1 MAQPRA
7 FGLNKIDISQA
18 AGNANNNAESQSN
31 AGAYALPVQLIELQ
45 EDLDQTLI
53 IPDQANHAYTV
64 VDTGAFNITT
74 NNEPCINWQNDT
86 VGQQLILRGS
96 GLLSTGGTITE
107 TQTINATGSVANA
120 GGVTGLT
127 ITRDAGTTNFEG
139 VPSNSV
145 GGFGRPC
152 FSLTITA
159 DMVWIV
165 DPGLGTPD
173 ADGGRATARGTLTV
187 TGSNPFTRD
196 IGCEDNT
203 GNGGGCAV
211 IGTRFRGPAY
221 TNQTGWFAGG
231 RFHLA
236 GNAQEIARMPQ
247 LATGDV
253 VTVCNRNTNQSAG
266 ISAFGATSVTR
277 YNFTATNN
285 STQTVSINGVALA
298 PGTSAVVGNNTT
310 NASITFSVTRPARLD
325 YDYTFA
331 GTNSQTVTNADGA
344 QGIDLRRQ
352 RIDIPGANNSGSA
365 SVTNTGGI
373 NVTQTSTTNNTGAL
387 GGSTVH
393 ARDNNNVNNND
404 PTLSYTITAADSTIL
419 MAAGRGNDD
428 SAVSMQGTVNGVAF
442 NISNG
447 GTGTSVIRGFRG
459 PAYQTGDGGAYYN
472 NRETLQAGDVITI
485 TRTSGAESPQGVSI
499 SSQRRASAT
508 AYSTTYTNNNPYAVT
523 LNSGTTGISADTVLA
538 ANGGSTT
545 GTAQSSTA
553 WTVASAFINDTGTG
567 AGYAGGFSV
576 AVTAG
581 GTFNGPVGSNVDLG
595 NPYTVQAGDAFLTL
609 GGFHEGDSQNS
620 FNRVGVS
627 INGVETVYTSQG
639 SGSFA
644 GLTARGPAWV
654 NGDSY
659 PGINAFNVAQ
669 LPQVAAGDVINVRP
683 ITYRNI
689 TNRARRRAVFNQTR
703 YGITF
708 TNNNNSSVT
717 ISAASTGG
725 ARTIASGA
733 TATVQTGD
741 NTNQNWIIALSST
754 TQYDYFVDNHGPAVA
769 TFTVNGTEVSVPV
782 TGEDTEVQLL
792 DNVATATQ
800 AFTWSTPAINAN
812 GDPLSPGSQ
821 AIIGPNIQRTANGTV
836 IAGVDFT
843 DFTGQ
848 YSRTA

>member
-86 VGQQLILRGS
+86 AGQQLILRGS

-127 ITRDAGTTNFEG
+127 ITRNAGTTNFEG
-139 VPSNSV
+139 VPSNST
-145 GGFGRPC
+145 GGFGQPC
-152 FSLTITA
+152 FSLTVTA

-165 DPGLGTPD
+165 DPFLGTPD
-173 ADGGRATARGTLTV
+173 ADGGSATARGTLTV
-187 TGSNPFTRD
+187 TGSNPFTQN
-196 IGCEDNT
+196 IGCEDGL
-203 GNGGGCAV
+203 GNGGGCGV
-211 IGTRFRGPAY
+211 IGLRFRGPAY

-236 GNAQEIARMPQ
+236 GNAQEIARYPQ

-253 VTVCNRNTNQSAG
+253 VTVCNRNTNQPAG
-266 ISAFGATSVTR
+266 ISAFGATAVTR
-277 YNFTATNN
+277 YTFTATNN

-298 PGTSAVVGNNTT
+298 PGSSATVANNTT

-325 YDYTFA
+325 YSYTFA

-373 NVTQTSTTNNTGAL
+373 NVTQTSATNNTGAL

-393 ARDNNNVNNND
+393 ARDNNNVNSGD
-404 PTLSYTITAADSTIL
+404 PVLSYTITAADSTIL

-428 SAVSMQGTVNGVAF
+428 SRVDMMGTVNGVAF
-442 NISNG
+442 SISNG

-459 PAYQTGDGGAYYN
+459 PAYQTGDGGAFYN
-472 NRETLQAGDVITI
+472 NRERLQVGDTITI
-485 TRTSGAESPQGVSI
+485 TSTNGAESPQGVSI
-499 SSQRRASAT
+499 SSQRRAAAT
-508 AYSTTYTNNNPYAVT
+508 TYTTTYTNNNPYAVT
-523 LNSGTTGISADTVLA
+523 LTPGTTGISADTVLA

-545 GTAQSSTA
+545 GTAQSSNA

-567 AGYAGGFSV
+567 AGYAGGFSTTVTGTTSPGGLTVRTLNLQNASPGNSGVVFGQADRTEV
-576 AVTAG
+576 ANYRITAD
-581 GTFNGPVGSNVDLG
+581 T
-595 NPYTVQAGDAFLTL
+595 
-609 GGFHEGDSQNS
+609 
-620 FNRVGVS
+620 
-627 INGVETVYTSQG
+627 
-639 SGSFA
+639 SFA
-644 GLTARGPAWV
+644 RITYANNSGHAGIVNDAARGPAWQA
-654 NGDSY
+654 GDA
-659 PGINAFNVAQ
+659 GLGFTAA
-669 LPQVAAGDVINVRP
+669 QVAALPQRAAGQFVSGSETNGGSRNARLTGSAVRGPDVTTHDIS
-683 ITYRNI
+683 
-689 TNRARRRAVFNQTR
+689 
-703 YGITF
+703 F
-708 TNNNNSSVT
+708 TNNNNASVT

-733 TATVQTGD
+733 TVLVAD
-741 NTNQNWIIALSST
+741 DAASSNWVIALSST

-769 TFTVNGTEVSVPV
+769 TFTVNGTEVSIPV

-792 DNVATATQ
+792 DNVATALQ
-800 AFTWSTPAINAN
+800 GFTWSTPAINAN
-812 GDPLSPGSQ
+812 GDPLSPGSE
-821 AIIGPNIQRTANGTV
+821 AIIGPNITRTANGTV
-836 IAGVDFT
+836 TAGVDFT

-848 YSRTA
+848 YSRIS